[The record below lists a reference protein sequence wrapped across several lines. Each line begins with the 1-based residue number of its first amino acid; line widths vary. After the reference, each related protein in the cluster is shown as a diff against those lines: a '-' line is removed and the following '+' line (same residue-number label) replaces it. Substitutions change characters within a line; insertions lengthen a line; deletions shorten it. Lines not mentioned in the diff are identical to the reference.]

1 MANDANTKTIV
12 TPVGRLSFPRLFE
25 AKRVGENDEPAFSC
39 TLLFDDSIDLGE
51 LKKAAQAAALDKWGD
66 NEKTRA
72 ALKAGAIKMPF
83 RRQEEKPHLSGYEEG
98 PYIGFRNTR
107 KPAVLDPKRQPVT
120 DEEEVYPGRYARCV
134 VDAFAWEHK
143 SGGKGVSFSLVAVQ
157 LGPHGE
163 RIDGKMSATQA
174 AGMLD
179 DLDGGDE
186 ETATAGGDDDDI
198 LF

>member
-1 MANDANTKTIV
+1 MANDANYKTIV

-25 AKRVGENDEPAFSC
+25 AKRVGETDDPSFSC
-39 TLLFDDSIDLGE
+39 TLLFDDDTDLTA
-51 LKKAAQAAALDKWGD
+51 LKKAAQAAAMDKWGD
-66 NEKTRA
+66 KA
-72 ALKAGAIKMPF
+72 PALLKAGTIRLPF

-107 KPAVLDPKRQPVT
+107 KPAVLDPKRQAIT

-143 SGGKGVSFSLVAVQ
+143 TGGKGVSFSLVAVQ

-163 RIDGKMSATQA
+163 RIDGR
-174 AGMLD
+174 AGAREIAGQLD
-179 DLDGGDE
+179 DLDGGDDV
-186 ETATAGGDDDDI
+186 ETATTEDDDDL